1 MNVYTLKLKNGKYF
15 VGGAPVER
23 EQALKYFSVYSNN
36 WTRKYPIVEIVSV
49 VPIELTDNEEVNAL
63 NVHYEVD
70 KITSLAMLKYSI
82 ENVRGGSMI
91 EVEMPRLQLLTQRQF
106 LKDCKEICYKC
117 YSVEHEVAD
126 CNYQKKMVQG
136 ASLDIEWAS
145 TTTKDSS
152 LTVIEGQSSEQIVT
166 PFEICSPFD
175 FDVFSS
181 SHIGAD
187 SEYTTSD
194 MFSSSF
200 CSSSYR

>member
-1 MNVYTLKLKNGKYF
+1 MNVYTLKLTNGKYF

-82 ENVRGGSMI
+82 ENVRGGSLI
-91 EVEMPRLQLLTQRQF
+91 ELVIPKPQLLSQRQF

-117 YSVEHEVAD
+117 YSVEHEVID
-126 CNYQKKMVQG
+126 CNYQQKMVQG
-136 ASLDIEWAS
+136 ASLDLEWKTRS
-145 TTTKDSS
+145 TTDY
-152 LTVIEGQSSEQIVT
+152 TVIEGQSSEQIVT
-166 PFEICSPFD
+166 PFEIVSPFD

-181 SHIGAD
+181 SHMGGD
-187 SEYTTSD
+187 SEHTTSD

>member
-1 MNVYTLKLKNGKYF
+1 MNVYTLKLTNGKYF

-70 KITSLAMLKYSI
+70 RMTSLAMLKYSI

-91 EVEMPRLQLLTQRQF
+91 EVEMPRPQLLTQRQF

-136 ASLDIEWAS
+136 ASLDIEWK
-145 TTTKDSS
+145 TTPTTDYT
-152 LTVIEGQSSEQIVT
+152 LIEGHSSEQIVT
-166 PFEICSPFD
+166 P

-187 SEYTTSD
+187 SEHTTSD

>member
-1 MNVYTLKLKNGKYF
+1 MNVYTLKLTNGKYF

-23 EQALKYFSVYSNN
+23 EQVLKYFCVYSNN

-49 VPIELTDNEEVNAL
+49 LPIELTDNEEVNAL

-91 EVEMPRLQLLTQRQF
+91 EVEMPRPQLLSQRQF

-117 YSVEHEVAD
+117 YSVEHHVSN
-126 CNYQKKMVQG
+126 CNYQKKMDQG
-136 ASLDIEWAS
+136 ASLDIEWK
-145 TTTKDSS
+145 TTPTTDYT
-152 LTVIEGQSSEQIVT
+152 LIEGHSSEQIVT
-166 PFEICSPFD
+166 P